1 MTEESITM
9 DTLEGEYMDSLV
21 KVALEYDD
29 FLEAE
34 EVMAKCHLAVPAK
47 DRVMARQAYLRAM
60 SSCAEDHR
68 QSKKRRRIS
77 SCKSFATKVTKVAAY
92 IMVLM
97 TVAAPVAM
105 ANVPEIRASVMSLLI
120 STNLEEQVVNIN
132 TLTNK
137 NTTLDVPADWGG
149 EYFLSFL
156 PDGFSLSSCIS
167 FLNINEVKYSDS
179 FGNNTM
185 TFTECCSE
193 YEAVAGI
200 DNGDVSYTFIDG
212 HQIFSVTS
220 LSYAKCIWSIDGRWF
235 VLESPSLTN
244 EQLLSIAENVKRI
257 IYI

>member
-1 MTEESITM
+1 MTEEPITM

-77 SCKSFATKVTKVAAY
+77 SCKSFATKVSRVAAY

-105 ANVPEIRASVMSLLI
+105 ANVPEIRASVMNLLI

-132 TLTNK
+132 TVTNK

-149 EYFLSFL
+149 EYFLSII
-156 PDGFSLSSCIS
+156 PKGFSLSSCSS
-167 FLNINEVKYSDS
+167 F
-179 FGNNTM
+179 FGNHKVQFSNFASHANLVFSECLSTTEISVGIKEATNSYLTINGNPAFSTTSQETGNTS
-185 TFTECCSE
+185 FFWLSDEKL
-193 YEAVAGI
+193 
-200 DNGDVSYTFIDG
+200 
-212 HQIFSVTS
+212 FS
-220 LSYAKCIWSIDGRWF
+220 
-235 VLESPSLTN
+235 LESDILSVDDLA
-244 EQLLSIAENVKRI
+244 SIAEQVRKI
-257 IYI
+257 I